1 MHSKRR
7 RNDAAFR
14 RNWKKNK
21 NFTMAMNNDRML
33 QGPKRPLGLLYSKKG
48 FEMPF
53 HWIFILIAGAII
65 LGFFFSIAYK
75 QQNISQER
83 LQLTLASEI
92 ENIFTGAIAGRGIAQ
107 SLSIPPQGIE
117 FECTEGCACEF
128 RVKKAA
134 RQFGVKSIFA
144 PKLLEDRSLF
154 VWSVAWKQPYRT
166 TNFLLLT
173 NPKIKYYL
181 VYDNSNA
188 FSKSLLEQITKKIP
202 PPIRQRGVTLTEFNY
217 DKISLT
223 EMSNVEERDYQHTKF
238 VMLNVEPSSLDASFR
253 RASTSGVKIDDKGRI
268 GFYEKDGV
276 KLRLL
281 KHLSYTGLPT
291 IFAAIFSEDHTM
303 YECGLR
309 TAFRKLAHVSQLYAQ
324 RAATLQEKA
333 FGAEKV
339 WCTYGATSYTGNVCD
354 QVNPA
359 TVIGMLCDQ
368 NRIAKE
374 LANNLDDTN
383 VRALVPLSD
392 HLYSQN
398 RNFLQQSCPEL
409 F

>member
-1 MHSKRR
+1 
-7 RNDAAFR
+7 
-14 RNWKKNK
+14 
-21 NFTMAMNNDRML
+21 MNNDRML
-33 QGPKRPLGLLYSKKG
+33 QGPKRPLGLLYSKRGSAEHSSAGLFFRGKKG

-75 QQNISQER
+75 QQDISQER
-83 LQLTLASEI
+83 LQLTLASAI
-92 ENIFTGAIAGRGIAQ
+92 ENSFTGAIAGKGIAQ
-107 SLSIPPQGIE
+107 SLSMPPQGIE
-117 FECTEGCACEF
+117 FECTEGCTCEF
-128 RVKKAA
+128 KVKKAA
-134 RQFGVKSIFA
+134 RQFGEKSIFA

-154 VWSVAWKQPYRT
+154 VWSIAWKQPYRT
-166 TNFLLLT
+166 TNFLFIT

-202 PPIRQRGVTLTEFNY
+202 PPIKQRGVTLTEFNY
-217 DKISLT
+217 DKISLA
-223 EMSNVEERDYQHTKF
+223 EMSNVKEDDYQHTKF
-238 VMLNVEPSSLDASFR
+238 VMLNVEPDKLDNSFR
-253 RASTSGVKIDDKGRI
+253 KASISGVKIDEI
-268 GFYEKDGV
+268 GVIRFYEKKKAD
-276 KLRLL
+276 LRETSY
-281 KHLSYTGLPT
+281 LSYTGLPT
-291 IFAAIFSEDHTM
+291 IFAAIFAEDHKM

-324 RAATLQEKA
+324 RGATLQEKA
-333 FGAEKV
+333 FEAEKV
-339 WCTYGATSYTGNVCD
+339 WCTFGATLPLTGDVCD
-354 QVNPA
+354 QANPA
-359 TVIGMLCDQ
+359 TVIGMLCEQ

-374 LANNLDDTN
+374 LADNLDDTN
-383 VRALVPLSD
+383 VRALIPLAD